1 MSNNQPIEQK
11 SSEAIIARDDVRSG
25 VPPERHVMSLRV
37 GQCVNIAT
45 VTRLLLIAGVLIAVN
60 PLLPRLIEMLPIFP
74 YQKMAVWA
82 VYLTIVGLPILRAI
96 YRVLYSAT
104 CRIELSNK
112 ALRIRNGVF
121 NQHHD
126 HLALFRYRDH
136 EIDRPL
142 IQRLFRRGVIKVY
155 AADRSSSTFLL
166 PGIKHPVQVAETLN
180 KLATEERALAGV
192 HVVE

>member
-1 MSNNQPIEQK
+1 MSNQPVDTRPQDALIR
-11 SSEAIIARDDVRSG
+11 RDDIASG
-25 VPPERHVMSLRV
+25 TPPERHVMSLRV
-37 GQCVNIAT
+37 GQCVNIAP
-45 VTRLLLIAGVLIAVN
+45 VTRLLLIAGVLIAIN
-60 PLLPRLIEMLPIFP
+60 PLLPRLIEMLPVFP
-74 YQKMAVWA
+74 YQQVAVWT
-82 VYLTIVGLPILRAI
+82 VYLTVVGVPILSAI

-104 CRIELSNK
+104 CQIELSNK

-142 IQRLFRRGVIKVY
+142 IQRLFRRGVIKIY
-155 AADRSSSTFLL
+155 AADRSGSTFLL
-166 PGIKHPVQVAETLN
+166 PGIKHPVKVAETLN
-180 KLATEERALAGV
+180 RLATEERALTGV